1 MASNIAYLPFGP
13 VSSLTLGNGVQVTY
27 SYDLDY
33 RLTRIQAQAPGGGAM
48 LQDLTLAFD
57 GEACPGLDPGAISRV
72 ASRFLRTFGFQ
83 AVAVSVSVSLCFNK
97 SMSM

>member
-1 MASNIAYLPFGP
+1 MRKRFSEEKIIGILK
-13 VSSLTLGNGVQVTY
+13 
-27 SYDLDY
+27 
-33 RLTRIQAQAPGGGAM
+33 
-48 LQDLTLAFD
+48 
-57 GEACPGLDPGAISRV
+57 V